1 MRAIVLSGG
10 GAKGAYQVGVWK
22 ALRKLHIKYDI
33 ITGTSIGAINGMM
46 MTQNDY
52 NKCLNMWKKINYTKL
67 YKGFGNTNSD
77 VPVKEYLDGILKG
90 GLDTSK
96 IKKIINDFFNSKKLY
111 NSKIKFGV
119 VSYNLTKNMVI
130 NSTKENTPSFKL
142 TDYILASA
150 TCFPVFKPT
159 IVDNEVLID
168 GGYYDNIPINLAIDM
183 GADEIIAVDL
193 ESIGKIQKVKDES
206 VKITY
211 IRPNNKLS
219 SFLRFEKDLA
229 LQMINLGYNDT
240 MKKFNKLDGNIYTFK
255 KNTISK
261 IVKKITPKINKV
273 LKESTYMGCLNNL
286 EKNKD
291 LKILGVIENAL
302 EIFELPVDKI
312 YNIYDINHLLFNKLD
327 KCEALKI
334 KKFDLETIKK
344 MLSRKA
350 IVKYI
355 YEKLEKHDK
364 INAVF
369 NFFAD
374 EYSVAIYLLS
384 LRR

>member
-312 YNIYDINHLLFNKLD
+312 YNIYDINKLLFNKLD

-355 YEKLEKHDK
+355 YEKLEKRDK